1 MSLDSQPKNPLN
13 MNYLLAALS
22 SSKQTRPR
30 GAIRP
35 AETRNMRRCSPPSSL
50 FIWSDGTI
58 AALTS
63 LPSVHYSFSPSLME
77 KVIIAPSILAADFSR
92 LAEEIH
98 RVEAAG
104 ADWIHCDIMD
114 GHFVDNISFGPD
126 VVQRVRKET
135 SLPLDVHL
143 MIEHAN
149 RYVPRFIKAGANSI
163 TVHVE
168 PEAEHDVWKTL
179 HEIQHAGC
187 RVGLTLNPETPLETI
202 EPFLG
207 KFDMLLVMTVHPGF
221 GGQPFR
227 ADQME
232 KVRRAAKWN
241 QSREHKIDIEVDGGI
256 VPKTARISVENGA
269 NVLVAGTSIFRSD
282 DYAKAIRELRGE

>member
-1 MSLDSQPKNPLN
+1 M
-13 MNYLLAALS
+13 A
-22 SSKQTRPR
+22 
-30 GAIRP
+30 
-35 AETRNMRRCSPPSSL
+35 
-50 FIWSDGTI
+50 
-58 AALTS
+58 
-63 LPSVHYSFSPSLME
+63 
-77 KVIIAPSILAADFSR
+77 KVIVAPSILAADFSR

-98 RVEAAG
+98 RVQAAG

-126 VVQRVRKET
+126 VVQLVRKET
-135 SLPLDVHL
+135 TLPLDVHL
-143 MIEHAN
+143 MIEHADH
-149 RYVPRFIKAGANSI
+149 YVPRFIKAGANSI

-168 PEAEHDVWKTL
+168 PEAKHDVQKTL
-179 HEIQHAGC
+179 QQIRDGGC
-187 RVGLTLNPETPLETI
+187 RVGLTLNPETSIETI

-227 ADQME
+227 ADQMA

-241 QSREHKIDIEVDGGI
+241 QSRKQKIDIEVDGGI
-256 VPKTARISVENGA
+256 NPKTARISIENGA

-282 DYAKAIRELRGE
+282 DYAKTIRELRGE

>member
-1 MSLDSQPKNPLN
+1 MP
-13 MNYLLAALS
+13 
-22 SSKQTRPR
+22 
-30 GAIRP
+30 
-35 AETRNMRRCSPPSSL
+35 
-50 FIWSDGTI
+50 
-58 AALTS
+58 
-63 LPSVHYSFSPSLME
+63 
-77 KVIIAPSILAADFSR
+77 KVIVAPSILAADFSR

-98 RVEAAG
+98 RVEVAG

-126 VVQRVRKET
+126 VVRLVRKET

-143 MIEHAN
+143 MIEHADH
-149 RYVPRFIKAGANSI
+149 YVPRFAKAGANSI

-168 PEAEHDVWKTL
+168 PEARHDVVKTL
-179 HEIQHAGC
+179 QRIRDAGC
-187 RVGLTLNPETPLETI
+187 RAGLTLNPETAFELVEQ
-202 EPFLG
+202 FLG

-241 QSREHKIDIEVDGGI
+241 ESRKHTIDIEVDGGI
-256 VPKTARISVENGA
+256 NPETVGQAVAAGARR
-269 NVLVAGTSIFRSD
+269 VAVGEALCRAED
-282 DYAKAIRELRGE
+282 PRALAAALRAALP

>member
-1 MSLDSQPKNPLN
+1 MG
-13 MNYLLAALS
+13 
-22 SSKQTRPR
+22 R
-30 GAIRP
+30 I
-35 AETRNMRRCSPPSSL
+35 
-50 FIWSDGTI
+50 
-58 AALTS
+58 
-63 LPSVHYSFSPSLME
+63 
-77 KVIIAPSILAADFSR
+77 IIAPSILAADLSR

-126 VVQRVRKET
+126 VVRLVRKET

-143 MIEHAN
+143 MIEHADH
-149 RYVPRFIKAGANSI
+149 YVPRFVKAGANSI

-168 PEAEHDVWKTL
+168 PEAKHDVLETL
-179 HEIQHAGC
+179 RKIQDAGC
-187 RVGLTLNPETPLETI
+187 RAGLTLNPETPIEMI
-202 EPFLG
+202 EPFLD

-256 VPKTARISVENGA
+256 NPETARISIENGA
-269 NVLVAGTSIFRSD
+269 NVLVAGTAIFRSD
-282 DYAKAIRELRGE
+282 NYAKVIRELRGE

>member
-1 MSLDSQPKNPLN
+1 M
-13 MNYLLAALS
+13 
-22 SSKQTRPR
+22 
-30 GAIRP
+30 G
-35 AETRNMRRCSPPSSL
+35 
-50 FIWSDGTI
+50 
-58 AALTS
+58 
-63 LPSVHYSFSPSLME
+63 
-77 KVIIAPSILAADFSR
+77 KVIIAPSILAADFAR

-126 VVQRVRKET
+126 VVQLVRKET

-143 MIEHAN
+143 MIEHAD
-149 RYVPRFIKAGANSI
+149 RYVPRFVKAGANSI
-163 TVHVE
+163 TVH
-168 PEAEHDVWKTL
+168 AEQGAKHDVWKTL
-179 HEIQHAGC
+179 HQIRDAGC
-187 RVGLTLNPETPLETI
+187 RVGLTLNPETPFEMI

-232 KVRRAAKWN
+232 KVGRAAKWN

-256 VPKTARISVENGA
+256 NPKTARISVENGA
-269 NVLVAGTSIFRSD
+269 NVLVAGTSIFRSK